1 MDTTEPVRAAR
12 VETST
17 SLALRIEPRR
27 MEAAPP
33 PEAAHA
39 ALAQLALDLGG
50 MRDLRQ
56 VYRRLCRFVS
66 EHTPMSGMFVSS
78 YDPDTRLRTCVY
90 ALSEGEEVD
99 ASTFPPMPD
108 TGSPHSRAVVTG
120 ETIITQ
126 DFQEQMAGKPRI
138 NVGLER
144 DPRLP
149 QSSIVVPMKA
159 GDRILGA
166 MEIQCVLPGAFKPE
180 HVSTL
185 QMAAHLAALAV
196 SNVDAF
202 EREKALRAELEVRA
216 ADLESKV
223 RDQVRDLAHKN
234 RELEAFSFT
243 VAHDLRAPLRAIL
256 NISADVLQRLDKGD
270 GDVRG
275 DVEVVHAS
283 SEQMAHLVED
293 LLQFARTAQGNAKRE
308 LVDMSTIARAILAE
322 LEARE
327 PGRKT
332 ELRVED
338 NLYAEADGALV
349 RILLDNLIGN
359 AWKYSSRKEVTYVR
373 VGARLLGDEVAYYVE
388 DKGVGFD
395 PRQASRLFSAFQRLH
410 PANEY
415 EGTGIGL
422 ATAQRIVHRHGGRIW
437 ADAVPG
443 KGATF
448 HFTLGP
454 PRKRGP
460 IDSMS

>member
-1 MDTTEPVRAAR
+1 MESLEAAFMA
-12 VETST
+12 TPASAT
-17 SLALRIEPRR
+17 LRIEPRR
-27 MEAAPP
+27 MQSTPP
-33 PEAAHA
+33 PDAAHA

-50 MRDLRQ
+50 LRDLRE
-56 VYRRLCRFVS
+56 VYRRLCRFV
-66 EHTPMSGMFVSS
+66 HDQTPMSGMFVSS
-78 YDPDTRLRTCVY
+78 YDAQTALRTCVY
-90 ALSEGEEVD
+90 CMSEGEEID
-99 ASTFPPMPD
+99 PNTFPPMPD

-120 ETIITQ
+120 ETILTQ
-126 DFQEQMAGKPRI
+126 DFQEEMAGKPRF

-159 GDRILGA
+159 HDRILGA
-166 MEIQCVLPGAFKPE
+166 MEIQSVVPSAFKPE

-185 QMAAHLAALAV
+185 QMAAHLAALAIN
-196 SNVDAF
+196 NVAALD
-202 EREKALRAELEVRA
+202 REKALRAELEVRA

-223 RDQVRDLAHKN
+223 RDQVRDLAAKN

-256 NISADVLQRLDKGD
+256 NISADLVARVQEAGK
-270 GDVRG
+270 DVRA
-275 DVEVVHAS
+275 DLEVIHQS
-283 SEQMAHLVED
+283 SEQMARLVED
-293 LLQFARTAQGNAKRE
+293 LLQFARTAQGSAKRE
-308 LVDMSTIARAILAE
+308 LVDMTAIARGILSE

-332 ELRVED
+332 DLRVED

-349 RILLDNLIGN
+349 RILLDNLLGN
-359 AWKYSSRKEVTYVR
+359 AWKYSGKKDVTSVR
-373 VGARLLGDEVAYYVE
+373 VGARLAGDEIVYYVE

-395 PRQASRLFSAFQRLH
+395 PRQSGRLFAAFQRLH

-437 ADAVPG
+437 AESVPG
-443 KGATF
+443 QGATF
-448 HFTLGP
+448 LFTLAP
-454 PRKRGP
+454 PRKRQASASP
-460 IDSMS
+460 S